1 MLMDLAE
8 LVGRCKRGDSEAM
21 AALYM
26 VYSGK
31 MMNALRRIVGT
42 DTVAA
47 DLLHDGFIIVFT
59 SIGSLRDASRLEP
72 WMQRIMTNLAL
83 SYMQAGGKSVSL
95 DYAGDVIDE
104 SGGEETPAEI
114 PYDRIIQMVDT
125 LPDGYR
131 QVFRLSVLDGLSHN
145 EIAGILGI
153 APRSSSS
160 QLLRARRK
168 LQSMIKAYRA
178 GLMTVFVLVVST
190 VSIIMFNGR
199 RGRHV
204 ADVPVAKTGETA
216 ISHRADEKGA
226 VELKDTY
233 LCKEESAV
241 KPHVDSVMAA
251 QAQCLPQPADTVLT
265 AVNVPVDSVL
275 VPLAATDDSVVIA
288 DADIRLVD
296 VPTGGTE
303 GWSFAMNT
311 VAGQASESLLPRVFS
326 LISHS
331 IGSAT
336 RVDVE
341 TWEELTHYLTY
352 DVGDGIDPLERDAL
366 LRIALVN
373 EGRIYTRRSY
383 GKPLQLGLSFSKRLT
398 DRWSMDFGLRMTRH
412 TTSLQ
417 TGGSDT
423 TNIRERQRT
432 VFVGVPLGATY
443 SFMDSG
449 RWTLYGTAG
458 VGLDIPLYGTAERR
472 YNIDNK
478 LVYSRKVRLD
488 LPRWQWSVNA
498 GVGIGY
504 NITPHLQLYFSPK
517 LTWYVPNGSQTTT
530 QWNDKPLQLS
540 LPVGIRIVF
549 GNGD

>member
-1 MLMDLAE
+1 MDVTE
-8 LVGRCKRGDSEAM
+8 MVGRCKRGDSGAM

-26 VYSGK
+26 AYSGK
-31 MMNALRRIVGT
+31 MMNTLRRIVGT
-42 DTVAA
+42 DAVAA

-59 SIGSLRDASRLEP
+59 SIDSLRDASRLEP

-83 SYMQAGGKSVSL
+83 RYMQAGGKSVSL
-95 DYAGDVIDE
+95 DHAGDVIDE
-104 SGGEETPAEI
+104 SGGEENPAEI

-178 GLMTVFVLVVST
+178 GLITVFVLVVST
-190 VSIIMFNGR
+190 VAIIMFNGR

-226 VELKDTY
+226 VEAKDTY

-251 QAQCLPQPADTVLT
+251 QAQCLPLPADTVLT

-275 VPLAATDDSVVIA
+275 VPFAATDDSVVIA
-288 DADIRLVD
+288 DADIRLVN
-296 VPTGGTE
+296 VPVGGTE

-398 DRWSMDFGLRMTRH
+398 DRWSMDFGLRMTCH

-423 TNIRERQRT
+423 NNISERQRT
-432 VFVGVPLGATY
+432 VFLGVPVGATY
-443 SFMDSG
+443 SFMGSG

-472 YNIDNK
+472 YNIGNK

>member
-1 MLMDLAE
+1 
-8 LVGRCKRGDSEAM
+8 
-21 AALYM
+21 
-26 VYSGK
+26 
-31 MMNALRRIVGT
+31 
-42 DTVAA
+42 
-47 DLLHDGFIIVFT
+47 
-59 SIGSLRDASRLEP
+59 
-72 WMQRIMTNLAL
+72 MQRIMTNLAL
-83 SYMQAGGKSVSL
+83 RYMQAGGKSVSL
-95 DYAGDVIDE
+95 DHAGDVIDE
-104 SGGEETPAEI
+104 SGEEETPAEV

-178 GLMTVFVLVVST
+178 GLITVFVLVVST

-216 ISHRADEKGA
+216 ISHCADEKGA
-226 VELKDTY
+226 VDAKDTY
-233 LCKEESAV
+233 LRKEESAV

-288 DADIRLVD
+288 DADIRLVN
-296 VPTGGTE
+296 VPAGGTE

-311 VAGQASESLLPRVFS
+311 VAGQASESLLPTVLS
-326 LISHS
+326 VVSNIVESS
-331 IGSAT
+331 T
-336 RVDVE
+336 RVDIE
-341 TWEELTHYLTY
+341 TWQQLVDYLIY

-423 TNIRERQRT
+423 TNISERQRT
-432 VFVGVPLGATY
+432 VFLGVPVGATY
-443 SFMDSG
+443 SFMGSG

>member
-1 MLMDLAE
+1 M
-8 LVGRCKRGDSEAM
+8 VGRCKRGDSGAM

-26 VYSGK
+26 AYSGK
-31 MMNALRRIVGT
+31 MMNTLRRIVGT
-42 DTVAA
+42 DAVAA

-83 SYMQAGGKSVSL
+83 RYMQAGGKSVSL

-104 SGGEETPAEI
+104 SGGEENPAEI

-178 GLMTVFVLVVST
+178 GLITVFVLVVST

-204 ADVPVAKTGETA
+204 ADVPVAKTGEKA
-216 ISHRADEKGA
+216 IRHRADEKGA
-226 VELKDTY
+226 VEAKDTY

-251 QAQCLPQPADTVLT
+251 QTQCLPLPADTVPP
-265 AVNVPVDSVL
+265 AVNIPVDSIQI
-275 VPLAATDDSVVIA
+275 PLTAAVDSIVIA
-288 DADIRLVD
+288 DADIRQISLPVS
-296 VPTGGTE
+296 GTE
-303 GWSFAMNT
+303 GWSFTMNT
-311 VAGQASESLLPRVFS
+311 VAEQASESLLPRVFS

-331 IGSAT
+331 VGSAT
-336 RVDVE
+336 RVNVE
-341 TWEELTHYLTY
+341 TWEELTQYLTY
-352 DVGDGIDPLERDAL
+352 DVGDGMDPLERDVL
-366 LRIALVN
+366 LRIASVYN
-373 EGRIYTRRSY
+373 GRIYTRRSY
-383 GKPLQLGLSFSKRLT
+383 EKPLQFGLNFSRRLT
-398 DRWSMDFGLRMTRH
+398 DRWGIDFGLRMTRH
-412 TTSLQ
+412 TTNLQ

-432 VFVGVPLGATY
+432 VFIGMPVGTTY
-443 SFMDSG
+443 SFMNSS

-458 VGLDIPLYGTAERR
+458 VGLDIPIYGKSERR

>member
-1 MLMDLAE
+1 M
-8 LVGRCKRGDSEAM
+8 VGRCKRGDSGAM

-26 VYSGK
+26 AYSGK
-31 MMNALRRIVGT
+31 MMNTLRRIVGT
-42 DTVAA
+42 DAVAA

-83 SYMQAGGKSVSL
+83 RYMQAGDKSVSL
-95 DYAGDVIDE
+95 DHAGDVIDE
-104 SGGEETPAEI
+104 SGGEENPAGI
-114 PYDRIIQMVDT
+114 PYDRIIH
-125 LPDGYR
+125 LA
-131 QVFRLSVLDGLSHN
+131 VLDGLSHN

-178 GLMTVFVLVVST
+178 GLITVFVLVVST

-226 VELKDTY
+226 VDARDTY
-233 LCKEESAV
+233 LRKEESAV
-241 KPHVDSVMAA
+241 KPRVDSVMAA
-251 QAQCLPQPADTVLT
+251 QAQCLPLPADTVLT

-275 VPLAATDDSVVIA
+275 VPFAATDDSVVIA
-288 DADIRLVD
+288 DADIRLVN
-296 VPTGGTE
+296 VPAGGTE

-352 DVGDGIDPLERDAL
+352 DVGDGIYPLERDAL

-423 TNIRERQRT
+423 TNISERQRT
-432 VFVGVPLGATY
+432 VFLGVPVGATY

>member
-1 MLMDLAE
+1 M
-8 LVGRCKRGDSEAM
+8 VGRCKRGDSGAM
-21 AALYM
+21 AALYTA
-26 VYSGK
+26 YSGK
-31 MMNALRRIVGT
+31 MMNTLRRIVGT
-42 DTVAA
+42 DAVAA

-83 SYMQAGGKSVSL
+83 RYMQAGGKSVSL
-95 DYAGDVIDE
+95 DHAGDVIDE
-104 SGGEETPAEI
+104 SGGEENPAGI
-114 PYDRIIQMVDT
+114 PFDRIMQMVDT

-178 GLMTVFVLVVST
+178 GLITVFVLVVST

-226 VELKDTY
+226 VEAKDTY

-288 DADIRLVD
+288 DADIRLVN
-296 VPTGGTE
+296 VPAGGTE

-311 VAGQASESLLPRVFS
+311 VAGQASESLLPTVLS
-326 LISHS
+326 VVSNIVESS
-331 IGSAT
+331 T
-336 RVDVE
+336 RVDIE
-341 TWEELTHYLTY
+341 TWQQLVDYLIY

-423 TNIRERQRT
+423 TNISERQRT
-432 VFVGVPLGATY
+432 VFLGVPVGATY

-504 NITPHLQLYFSPK
+504 NITPHLQLYFSPH

>member
-1 MLMDLAE
+1 M
-8 LVGRCKRGDSEAM
+8 VGRCKRGDSGAM

-26 VYSGK
+26 AYSGK
-31 MMNALRRIVGT
+31 MMNTLRRIVGT
-42 DTVAA
+42 DAVAA

-72 WMQRIMTNLAL
+72 WMRRIMTNLAL
-83 SYMQAGGKSVSL
+83 RYMQECGKSVPL

-104 SGGEETPAEI
+104 STEEANPAEI
-114 PYDRIIQMVDT
+114 PFDRIMQMVDT

-178 GLMTVFVLVVST
+178 GLVTVAVLIAST
-190 VSIIMFNGR
+190 VAIIMFNDR
-199 RGRHV
+199 RERHV
-204 ADVPVAKTGETA
+204 ADAPAVGAGETA
-216 ISHRADEKGA
+216 VRRSVVGKVAVVEK
-226 VELKDTY
+226 DSY
-233 LCKEESAV
+233 LCKEENAV
-241 KPHVDSVMAA
+241 KPRVDSVMAA
-251 QAQCLPQPADTVLT
+251 QAECQPLPADTVLT

-275 VPLAATDDSVVIA
+275 VPLAATDDSIVIA

-296 VPTGGTE
+296 VPAGGTE

-341 TWEELTHYLTY
+341 TWEELTQYLTY
-352 DVGDGIDPLERDAL
+352 DVGDGIDPLERDVL
-366 LRIALVN
+366 LRIASVY

-383 GKPLQLGLSFSKRLT
+383 AKPLQLGLSFSKRLT

-423 TNIRERQRT
+423 TNISERQRT
-432 VFVGVPLGATY
+432 VFLGVPVGATY
-443 SFMDSG
+443 SFMGSG

>member
-1 MLMDLAE
+1 M
-8 LVGRCKRGDSEAM
+8 VGRCKRGDSGAM

-26 VYSGK
+26 AYSGK
-31 MMNALRRIVGT
+31 MMNTLRRIVGT
-42 DTVAA
+42 DAVAA

-83 SYMQAGGKSVSL
+83 RYMQAGGKSVSL
-95 DYAGDVIDE
+95 DHAGDVIDE
-104 SGGEETPAEI
+104 SGGEENPAGI
-114 PYDRIIQMVDT
+114 PFDRIMQMVDT

-178 GLMTVFVLVVST
+178 GLITVFVLVVST

-216 ISHRADEKGA
+216 IRHRADEKGA
-226 VELKDTY
+226 ETAKYTY
-233 LCKEESAV
+233 LRKEESAV
-241 KPHVDSVMAA
+241 KPRVDSVMAA

-288 DADIRLVD
+288 DADIRLVN
-296 VPTGGTE
+296 VPAGGTE

-311 VAGQASESLLPRVFS
+311 VAGQASESLLPTVLS
-326 LISHS
+326 VVSNIVESS
-331 IGSAT
+331 T
-336 RVDVE
+336 RVDIE
-341 TWEELTHYLTY
+341 TWQQLVDYLIY

-423 TNIRERQRT
+423 TNISERQRT
-432 VFVGVPLGATY
+432 VFLGVPVGATY

-517 LTWYVPNGSQTTT
+517 LTWYVPNGSRTTV
-530 QWNDKPLQLS
+530 QWHDKPLQLS